1 MESGGKK
8 RYRLY
13 AAAVSEERM
22 EAAARERFCRI
33 GPRYILVYT
42 EKEPPEDAVEITEA
56 ESGRLGREEARWIRE
71 CNLILLAEDAARRE
85 ESIAADM
92 AERLK
97 RLEEAL
103 QTEWERAHGTEPDG
117 GTESSQRGDVS

>member
-13 AAAVSEERM
+13 AASVSEERM
-22 EAAARERFCRI
+22 EEAARERFCRI
-33 GPRYILVYT
+33 GPRYILIYT
-42 EKEPPEDAVEITEA
+42 EKEPPEGAVEITEA

-92 AERLK
+92 TERLK

-103 QTEWERAHGTEPDG
+103 QAEWEKTNGTQPG
-117 GTESSQRGDVS
+117 GRTEQSQRGDVS